1 MTKYNTRN
9 VNLSNLQLS
18 KLKSE
23 IKNGT
28 RVTLKFLLNV
38 LCDSNDESNF
48 SHKLLLTNTQ
58 NSRILK
64 AFANG
69 SLANIKFSNTQLF

>member
-1 MTKYNTRN
+1 MTKYNTIN

-28 RVTLKFLLNV
+28 RVTLK
-38 LCDSNDESNF
+38 LC
-48 SHKLLLTNTQ
+48 
-58 NSRILK
+58 
-64 AFANG
+64 
-69 SLANIKFSNTQLF
+69 

>member
-69 SLANIKFSNTQLF
+69 SLANIKFSKTQLF

>member
-28 RVTLKFLLNV
+28 RVTLKLLLNV
-38 LCDSNDESNF
+38 LCDCNDESNF

-69 SLANIKFSNTQLF
+69 SLANIKFSKT

>member
-28 RVTLKFLLNV
+28 RVTLKLLLNV

-69 SLANIKFSNTQLF
+69 SLANIKFSKTQLF

>member
-1 MTKYNTRN
+1 MTKYNTIN

-28 RVTLKFLLNV
+28 RVTLKLLLNV

-48 SHKLLLTNTQ
+48 SHKLLLTNTHV
-58 NSRILK
+58 SRILK

-69 SLANIKFSNTQLF
+69 SLANIKF